1 MSDEKGKAKSKLGF
15 ITSATEIQDK
25 YEALLK
31 ETEISE
37 KNWKDLLTSIFNFD
51 RDMAQQVGAL
61 LKLGGADESLLDTL
75 MNQRAHSLTAQF
87 ICSLG
92 ISISR
97 IEQKVAK
104 LEKSIEQLRLQR
116 K

>member
-1 MSDEKGKAKSKLGF
+1 MSDEKSKAKGKLGF

-31 ETEISE
+31 ETEKSE
-37 KNWKDLLTSIFNFD
+37 ENWKDLLRSIFNVD
-51 RDMAQQVGAL
+51 RDMAQQVGVL
-61 LKLGGADESLLDTL
+61 LKAGGADESSLDTL
-75 MNQRAHSLTAQF
+75 MNLRAHSLSAQF

-92 ISISR
+92 VSISR
-97 IEQKVAK
+97 IEQKLTK
-104 LEKSIEQLRLQR
+104 LEKSIEQLHLQR